1 MITLEEQQKLFLSVS
16 RKLKKKMTVY
26 AVGGTALTFLGIKD
40 TTLDIDLVFETNEDR
55 EVFKDAIKSI
65 GYQPIDPIIIYGIKR
80 DPPEMLILGESRFDL
95 FVANVIDFIFSEKM
109 RERAVQIRQYDEN
122 LILKIADLHDIILMK
137 CATERVKD
145 KDDARKIIDSMEIN
159 WGLII
164 EEAKNQTTLG
174 KPKAIFELGCFL
186 EDLKNSTN
194 VNIPKSVL
202 DELWELLKK
211 QTEERK

>member
-1 MITLEEQQKLFLSVS
+1 MITLEEQQKLFLTVS
-16 RKLKKKMTVY
+16 RKLKRKITVY
-26 AVGGTALTFLGIKD
+26 AIGGTAMTFLGIKD
-40 TTLDIDLVFETNEDR
+40 TTLDIDLVFENNDDR
-55 EVFKDAIKSI
+55 EVFKDAIKPI
-65 GYQPIDPIIIYGIKR
+65 GYQPNDSVIVYGTKIDT
-80 DPPEMLILGESRFDL
+80 PEMFSLGENRFDL
-95 FVANVIDFIFSEKM
+95 FVVNVMDFIFSEKM
-109 RERAVQIRQYDEN
+109 RERAVQTHQYDDN

-145 KDDARKIIDSMEIN
+145 KDDVRKIIDSTEIN

-186 EDLKNSTN
+186 EDLKNSAN

-202 DELWELLKK
+202 DELFELLEK